1 MLNSAVEVSRDD
13 EKTYPTADARAGA
26 SAPKL
31 RPQDQRSG
39 SDPSRVSEG
48 ASTGVL
54 STFAGDVRAGLGQP
68 GQKSLPSSYLYDA
81 VGSALFETI
90 TVLPE
95 YGVTRAE
102 ERLLQRHAQHIAAAF
117 VEGDVRAATTRA
129 EPRRVVELGS
139 GTGTKTRFILEALA
153 QYGEIV
159 YCPIDI
165 SKTAL
170 DQCCRSLADI
180 PNVRIEPFEDDYLAG
195 LASVSKKRPAREQ
208 TLLLFL
214 GSTIGNFPKDA
225 ALSFLAALKANL
237 QKGDALL
244 LGTDLLKP
252 EEILLRAYDD
262 EVGVTA
268 AFNRN
273 LLARMNR
280 ELGAD
285 FSLDGFIH
293 VARFNPDARS
303 VEMHLQ
309 ARHAQDVHI
318 AAANLDVSFTANETI
333 WTESSHKYDRED
345 AMQMGRDAGFVPVK
359 QWTDTAWP
367 FAETLLAVQ

>member
-1 MLNSAVEVSRDD
+1 MLNSAVEMSPDN
-13 EKTYPTADARAGA
+13 EKTEARTASLAAVHASKAR
-26 SAPKL
+26 P
-31 RPQDQRSG
+31 RDQGLGNDLSSG
-39 SDPSRVSEG
+39 SER
-48 ASTGVL
+48 ASNGVL
-54 STFAGDVRAGLGQP
+54 SSFAADVRAGLGQP
-68 GQKSLPSSYLYDA
+68 GQKCLPSSYLYDA

-102 ERLLQRHAQHIAAAF
+102 ERLLLRHAQHIAAAF
-117 VEGDVRAATTRA
+117 IEGDVRASKPKAST
-129 EPRRVVELGS
+129 RRVVELGS
-139 GTGTKTRFILEALA
+139 GTGTKTRLILEALA
-153 QYGEIV
+153 RYGEIV

-170 DQCCRSLADI
+170 EQCCRSLAGI
-180 PNVRIEPFEDDYLAG
+180 PNVRIEPFEYDYLAG
-195 LASVSKKRPAREQ
+195 LEAVQRQRAIGEQ

-214 GSTIGNFPKDA
+214 GSTIGNFQKDA
-225 ALSFLAALKANL
+225 AMSFLSALKAKL
-237 QKGDALL
+237 QAGDALL

-252 EEILLRAYDD
+252 EDVLLRAYDD

-285 FSLDGFIH
+285 FVLDAFVH
-293 VARFNPDARS
+293 VARFNPHARS

-309 ARHAQDVHI
+309 ARHAQYVHI
-318 AAANLDVSFTANETI
+318 AAADLDVSFTANETI
-333 WTESSHKYDRED
+333 WTESSHKYDSED

-367 FAETLLAVQ
+367 FAETLMVVQ